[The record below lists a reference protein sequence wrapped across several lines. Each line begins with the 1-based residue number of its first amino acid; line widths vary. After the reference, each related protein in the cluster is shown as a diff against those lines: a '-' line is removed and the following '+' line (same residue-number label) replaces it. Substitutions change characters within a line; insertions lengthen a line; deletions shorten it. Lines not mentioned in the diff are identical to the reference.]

1 MILQWLAA
9 PEWARLVE
17 ALLHTLWQGAILAV
31 GLGLMLRRVHEPV
44 WRYRFSLV
52 ALGAVM
58 LSGLI
63 TWAVLMHPAA
73 SPGSA
78 APAADTAAVIAPT
91 PSSDQPTLI
100 VQAAALAPQA
110 ARTNWTAWLA
120 FVWLLGAAVMLGR
133 AGVQVAGAERLRR
146 TCRPV
151 ADARIQSL
159 FQEAQRALKL
169 ARRVRLAVTDQLTSP
184 AVAGVLVPTLILP
197 LSLTTMLT
205 PEQIRMVL
213 LHELAHIRRGD
224 YLANL
229 FQLFAESLLFFN
241 PAVWWIS
248 RQLRV
253 EREAC
258 CDATA
263 IGFSGAPA
271 EYAQTLLTVAESV
284 LQPPPAAAPAFGWSR
299 PPSTLRERV
308 QRMLIPGYRPA
319 LRLTW
324 RAMILAMLT
333 GGGLLFLCA
342 IGTRTAVAAIM
353 SPQERIARIEQ
364 KMAEIGEHPNAPAF
378 TGFTEQSPRVTLTG
392 RVHAADGTPLPKR
405 LYLNTDSSVS
415 HSGYGTSIPIRNGA
429 FSDSIPAGTIWV
441 HLEPDNFAPAFLGP
455 LDGLATNR
463 LDNLDLV
470 LERGYDVPV
479 QFVDVE
485 TGAPVPGVR
494 FSSYY
499 MISNMGTASQSW
511 TAGADGLAKLTHCAN
526 LPLNLT
532 INAPGY
538 EITQRHFETLP
549 AGQSLKISLHRG
561 VEMSGTVVDESGHPI
576 PGAAVCMIYQKG
588 EVSSQRF
595 DWNDSLHQ
603 LAVADQNGRF
613 TVNQLNAKNLFWLGV
628 SAPGHRSVILN
639 PMRAGTAD
647 MVIRLGPELVV
658 RGRVIGSLAGL
669 QQINKDRCLYYT
681 SNDVFDNNS
690 YGNNGWIPVKLV
702 DGVARF
708 QFTNRVVGEIAI
720 DVGTRTSI
728 RREINAPVD
737 DWVIDLTSNSAA
749 ASPPVVKRT
758 VIYRFQHP
766 SGVAPQGTVEA
777 EIPDSLEPGHMTA
790 HMAELVIT
798 NGEVRAEIP
807 IGGRITIKPK
817 RTIGY
822 WFKDDFMGTMVTNG
836 TGQLVKE
843 IPVVPAGAIYVRVKN
858 ADGSQAGGM
867 LFSVEEL
874 KRSPQ
879 RDASSPLTDNMDNV
893 SGDAPRPW
901 VSGPLPLDGKYQI
914 IAWRKNEFCASAPVR
929 LTESQP
935 DAEVTMQFSP
945 TQNITGEV
953 TDATGQ
959 PVRGSAV
966 GVEFRI
972 GTQSFGLT
980 GVTTDDQ
987 GRFVVAGITPGL
999 GIYSVNVSEPGW
1011 RAEIKDVNLSRL
1023 PVKIQLEP
1031 GHRIAGQIVEAA
1043 TGNVIPNAEVRA
1055 FMYGGGNQWPAQ
1067 TTHTDATG
1075 HFEFNT
1081 LADTI
1086 YRIYVNGANYDKNFD
1101 RRFKAGETNV
1111 LLKVT
1116 PYPGSEL
1123 KPKAPVAAAEG
1134 PSGAPTE
1141 ANQLEVRTFRVDP
1154 EFLLAGLQRLGTNV
1168 DGMGSHIPELCVGWF
1183 ATLGVNWQYPKITFY
1198 NDGAGLLVVRATQAD
1213 LDAIERAIIH
1223 LHANDPN
1230 RTYSAPRPKP
1240 AARNPVQMG
1249 KLFYEQG
1256 RLTEAAEELNTALA
1270 EDPSNAAALYYS
1282 KLVAQSQRL
1291 VTSPTNWV
1299 APQWRNTPTNAP
1311 ANPDRLV
1318 VRTFKVDSRAIL
1330 YALRRVGTNVTS
1342 VSSNTNLSQHCRGL
1356 FANFGLKLEFPKS
1369 VFYNDRL
1376 SLLVVRATE
1385 ADLDVVGQLLSA
1397 ADRVAPNHAPANPN
1411 RLVLRAYKVD
1421 AQAILDSLRRAGT
1434 NVDGVKFYNPT
1445 FAELCRGWFAAAGVK
1460 LESSKSISFNDDR
1473 GLLYVQATSA
1483 DLAVIDQLLPVA
1495 ASLPPQI
1502 HLKARFLELPADA
1515 LAGVTFYQTN
1525 VSGQITGFLTDSQ
1538 MRALLKRWQKLA
1550 GAEWLAEPEVVTT
1563 SGRQTRMKATQV
1575 RSIITEFS
1583 HATLTPPGVTGADA
1597 TNYLETETVEVG
1609 PQLEVAPYVLADNFT
1624 INLSMTASLKEF
1636 LGYDDHGRS
1645 SEVTVDPNG
1654 KRSNTGTPSP
1664 LTRQR
1669 QMGALVNLY
1678 DNQSVILAH
1687 LPATTEQPA
1696 DEYFAWQQKILPP
1709 AKADKK
1715 QLVVIVT
1722 ATLVD
1727 PDGNRLHE
1735 DDEMPFAQKGP
1746 PPQPGK

>member
-31 GLGLMLRRVHEPV
+31 GLGIVLRRVHQPV
-44 WRYRFSLV
+44 WRYRFSLI

-63 TWAVLMHPAA
+63 TWAVLMHPSAPA
-73 SPGSA
+73 GSA
-78 APAADTAAVIAPT
+78 VPAADAAGMVAPT

-110 ARTNWTAWLA
+110 ARANWTAWLA
-120 FVWLLGAAVMLGR
+120 FVWLLGAAAMLGR

-151 ADARIQSL
+151 EDARIQSL

-263 IGFSGAPA
+263 IGLSGAPA
-271 EYAQTLLTVAESV
+271 DYAQTLLTVAESI
-284 LQPPPAAAPAFGWSR
+284 LQPPPAAAPAFGRSR
-299 PPSTLRERV
+299 PPSTLLERV

-342 IGTRTAVAAIM
+342 LGTRTAVAAIM

-364 KMAEIGEHPNAPAF
+364 KMAEIGEHPNAPTF
-378 TGFTEQSPRVTLTG
+378 TGFNDQSPRVTLTG
-392 RVHAADGTPLPKR
+392 HVHAADGTPLPKW
-405 LYLNTDSSVS
+405 LYLNTDSTVS

-463 LDNLDLV
+463 LDNLDLT

-494 FSSYY
+494 FKSYF
-499 MISNMGTASQSW
+499 MISNMGTADHAW
-511 TAGADGLAKLTHCAN
+511 TAGADGRVTLTHCAN

-561 VEMSGTVVDESGHPI
+561 VAMSGTVVDESGHPI

-613 TVNQLNAKNLFWLGV
+613 TVNQLSAKNLFWLGV

-639 PMRAGTAD
+639 PMRAGSAD

-658 RGRVIGSLAGL
+658 RGRVIGSLDGL
-669 QQINKDRCLYYT
+669 QQVNKDRCMYCSYQ
-681 SNDVFDNNS
+681 DVFDNNS
-690 YGNNGWIPVKLV
+690 YGNRDWIPVKVV

-708 QFTNRVVGEIAI
+708 QFTNRVAAEIAM
-720 DVGTRTSI
+720 DAGTRTSF
-728 RREINAPVD
+728 RRNITDPVD
-737 DWVIDLTSNSAA
+737 DWVIDLTSNTAAA
-749 ASPPVVKRT
+749 ASASVVKRT

-766 SGVAPQGTVEA
+766 SGVAPQGTVEV

-798 NGEVRAEIP
+798 NGEVRAEILV
-807 IGGRITIKPK
+807 GGQVTIKPK
-817 RTIGY
+817 RTVGY
-822 WFKDDFMGTMVTNG
+822 WFKDADFMGTIVTNG
-836 TGQLVKE
+836 AGPLIVD
-843 IPVVPAGAIYVRVKN
+843 IPVVPAGAIYARVKN
-858 ADGSQAGGM
+858 ADGTPAGG
-867 LFSVEEL
+867 LFFSVEEL

-879 RDASSPLTDNMDNV
+879 RDAGSPLTDNQDNNDN
-893 SGDAPRPW
+893 DAPRRW

-914 IAWRKNEFCASAPVR
+914 LAWRKNEFCASAPVR

-935 DAEVTMQFSP
+935 DAEVTMQFPP
-945 TQNITGEV
+945 TQSFTGEV
-953 TDATGQ
+953 TDAAGQ

-972 GTQSFGLT
+972 GTHSFGLT

-987 GRFVVAGITPGL
+987 GHFEVAGITPGL
-999 GIYSVNVSEPGW
+999 GTYSVNVSEPGW
-1011 RAEIKDVNLSRL
+1011 RAEHQDVHLASL
-1023 PVKIQLEP
+1023 PVKIQLER
-1031 GHRIAGQIVEAA
+1031 GRRIAGQVVETA
-1043 TGNVIPNAEVRA
+1043 TGYVIPNAEVRA
-1055 FMYGGGNQWPAQ
+1055 WVSDGSTQWPAQ
-1067 TTHTDATG
+1067 TTHADADG
-1075 HFEFNT
+1075 RFEFTT
-1081 LADTI
+1081 LADAI
-1086 YRIYVNGANYDKNFD
+1086 YRVFVDGANFNMNFNSE
-1101 RRFKAGETNV
+1101 FKAGQTNL

-1123 KPKAPVAAAEG
+1123 KPKAPVAATTDSTGA
-1134 PSGAPTE
+1134 SGSVQSAVRNGKLLYEMGKLDEAAAQFQKALALEPNNATALYYSRLVARAQNPVPGQTNLIDQARRDAPTNAL
-1141 ANQLEVRTFRVDP
+1141 ANPNRLETRTFKIDP
-1154 EFLLAGLQRLGTNV
+1154 KVLLAGLQRLGTNV
-1168 DGMGSHIPELCVGWF
+1168 AGVSANNTGIALLCRSRF
-1183 ATLGVNWQYPKITFY
+1183 TALGLNLDTPKTVFF
-1198 NDGAGLLVVRATQAD
+1198 NERLGLLLVRATPAD
-1213 LDAIERAIIH
+1213 LDTIE
-1223 LHANDPN
+1223 
-1230 RTYSAPRPKP
+1230 
-1240 AARNPVQMG
+1240 
-1249 KLFYEQG
+1249 
-1256 RLTEAAEELNTALA
+1256 
-1270 EDPSNAAALYYS
+1270 
-1282 KLVAQSQRL
+1282 
-1291 VTSPTNWV
+1291 
-1299 APQWRNTPTNAP
+1299 
-1311 ANPDRLV
+1311 
-1318 VRTFKVDSRAIL
+1318 
-1330 YALRRVGTNVTS
+1330 YALQV
-1342 VSSNTNLSQHCRGL
+1342 L
-1356 FANFGLKLEFPKS
+1356 
-1369 VFYNDRL
+1369 
-1376 SLLVVRATE
+1376 
-1385 ADLDVVGQLLSA
+1385 LDVV
-1397 ADRVAPNHAPANPN
+1397 PTIAPAHPN
-1411 RLVLRAYKVD
+1411 RLVLRAFKID
-1421 AQAILDSLRRAGT
+1421 PQAILDMLKRAGT
-1434 NVDGVKFYNPT
+1434 NVDGVNFYNPS
-1445 FAELCRGWFAAAGVK
+1445 FPDLCRGWFAAAGLN
-1460 LESSKSISFNDDR
+1460 LESPKTISFNDDR
-1473 GLLYVQATSA
+1473 GLLYVQATPA
-1483 DLAVIDQLLPVA
+1483 DLDVIEQLLPVG

-1515 LAGVTFYQTN
+1515 LAGVTLYQTN
-1525 VSGQITGFLTDSQ
+1525 LSGQITGFLTDSQ
-1538 MRALLKRWQKLA
+1538 MRALLKRWQNL
-1550 GAEWLAEPEVVTT
+1550 GYDEMAEPEVVTT
-1563 SGRQTRMKATQV
+1563 SGRQTRMKATQL
-1575 RSIITEFS
+1575 RTIITDVKP
-1583 HATLTPPGVTGADA
+1583 AALTPPGVTGADA
-1597 TNYLETETVEVG
+1597 TNYLETETMELG
-1609 PQLEVAPYVLADNFT
+1609 PQFDVVPYVMADDFT
-1624 INLSMTASLKEF
+1624 INLFMTASLKEF
-1636 LGYDDHGRS
+1636 LGYDEHGRTNKLTIYRDGQNS
-1645 SEVTVDPNG
+1645 QIEVPL
-1654 KRSNTGTPSP
+1654 P

-1669 QMGALVNLY
+1669 QMAALVNLW

-1687 LPATTEQPA
+1687 LPVTTAQPA
-1696 DEYFAWQQKILPP
+1696 DEYVAGKQMVSPP

-1722 ATLVD
+1722 ATQVD
-1727 PDGNRLHE
+1727 PAGNRLHE
-1735 DDEMPFAQKGP
+1735 EADLPFAQNGP
-1746 PPQPGK
+1746 PPQPEK

>member
-31 GLGLMLRRVHEPV
+31 GLGIVLRRVHQPV
-44 WRYRFSLV
+44 WRYRFSLI

-63 TWAVLMHPAA
+63 TWAVLMHPSAPA
-73 SPGSA
+73 GSA
-78 APAADTAAVIAPT
+78 VPAADAAGMVAPT

-110 ARTNWTAWLA
+110 ARANWTAWLA
-120 FVWLLGAAVMLGR
+120 FVWLLGAAAMLGR

-151 ADARIQSL
+151 EDARIQAL

-263 IGFSGAPA
+263 IGLSGAPA
-271 EYAQTLLTVAESV
+271 DYAQTLLTVAESI
-284 LQPPPAAAPAFGWSR
+284 LQPPPAAAPAFGRSR
-299 PPSTLRERV
+299 PPSTLLERV

-353 SPQERIARIEQ
+353 SPQERIARIEK
-364 KMAEIGEHPNAPAF
+364 KMAEIGEHPNSPTA

-392 RVHAADGTPLPKR
+392 RVHTADGTPLPKW
-405 LYLNTDSSVS
+405 LYLNTISAIS
-415 HSGYGTSIPIRNGA
+415 HSSYGTSIPVKDGY
-429 FSDSIPAGTIWV
+429 FSNSVPAGAIWV
-441 HLEPDNFAPAFLGP
+441 HLDADHFAPSFLGP

-463 LDNLDLV
+463 LDNLDLT

-479 QFVDVE
+479 QFVDTE

-494 FSSYY
+494 FKSYF
-499 MISNMGTASQSW
+499 MISNMGTADHSW
-511 TAGADGLAKLTHCAN
+511 TAGADGLTTLTHCAN

-549 AGQSLKISLHRG
+549 AGQPLKISLHRG
-561 VEMSGTVVDESGHPI
+561 VEMSGTVVDESGNPI

-588 EVSSQRF
+588 DVSSERF
-595 DWNDSLHQ
+595 EWNDPLHQ
-603 LAVADQNGRF
+603 LAVADQAGRF

-658 RGRVIGSLAGL
+658 RGRMIGSLDGL

-728 RREINAPVD
+728 RREITAPVD
-737 DWVIDLTSNSAA
+737 DWVIDLTSNTAA
-749 ASPPVVKRT
+749 AGVPVVKRT
-758 VIYRFQHP
+758 IIYRFQHP
-766 SGVAPQGTVEA
+766 SGVAPQGTVEV
-777 EIPDSLEPGHMTA
+777 EIPDSLEPGHLTA
-790 HMAELVIT
+790 HNAELVIT
-798 NGEVRAEIP
+798 NGEVRTDIP
-807 IGGRITIKPK
+807 VGGRTFISPK
-817 RTIGY
+817 RTVGY
-822 WFKDDFMGTMVTNG
+822 WFKRDYAGIIVTNG
-836 TGQLVKE
+836 AGPLLVD
-843 IPVVPAGAIYVRVKN
+843 IPVVPAGAIYARVKN
-858 ADGSQAGGM
+858 ADGTPAGG
-867 LFSVEEL
+867 LFFSVEEL

-879 RDASSPLTDNMDNV
+879 RDAGSPLTDNQDN
-893 SGDAPRPW
+893 GDNDAPRQW

-914 IAWRKNEFCASAPVR
+914 LAWRKNEFCASAPVR

-935 DAEVTMQFSP
+935 DTEVNLQFPP
-945 TQNITGEV
+945 TQSFTGEV

-959 PVRGSAV
+959 PLRGSAV

-972 GTQSFGLT
+972 GTHSFGLT

-987 GRFVVAGITPGL
+987 GHFAVAGITPSL

-1031 GHRIAGQIVEAA
+1031 GHRIAGRIVEAA
-1043 TGNVIPNAEVRA
+1043 TGYVIPNAEIRA
-1055 FMYGGGNQWPAQ
+1055 WVADGSTQWPAQ
-1067 TTHTDATG
+1067 TTHTDADG
-1075 HFEFNT
+1075 RFEFTT
-1081 LADTI
+1081 LADTT
-1086 YRIYVNGANYDKNFD
+1086 YRIYVNGANFGMNFNSE
-1101 RRFKAGETNV
+1101 FKAGQTNV

-1116 PYPGSEL
+1116 PYSGSEL
-1123 KPKAPVAAAEG
+1123 KPKVPVAATTDSTGA
-1134 PSGAPTE
+1134 SGSVQSAVRNGKLLYEMGKLDEAAAQFEKALALEPNNAPALYYSKLVAQAQHPIPGRTNSLATAWRDAPTNAL
-1141 ANQLEVRTFRVDP
+1141 ANPNRLETRTFKIDP
-1154 EFLLAGLQRLGTNV
+1154 KVLLAGLQRLGTNV
-1168 DGMGSHIPELCVGWF
+1168 AGVSTNNTGIALLCRSRF
-1183 ATLGVNWQYPKITFY
+1183 TALGLNLDTPKTVFF
-1198 NDGAGLLVVRATQAD
+1198 NDRLGLLLVRATPAD
-1213 LDAIERAIIH
+1213 LDTIE
-1223 LHANDPN
+1223 
-1230 RTYSAPRPKP
+1230 Y
-1240 AARNPVQMG
+1240 
-1249 KLFYEQG
+1249 
-1256 RLTEAAEELNTALA
+1256 ALQVL
-1270 EDPSNAAALYYS
+1270 LY
-1282 KLVAQSQRL
+1282 VA
-1291 VTSPTNWV
+1291 
-1299 APQWRNTPTNAP
+1299 PTNAP
-1311 ANPDRLV
+1311 A
-1318 VRTFKVDSRAIL
+1318 
-1330 YALRRVGTNVTS
+1330 
-1342 VSSNTNLSQHCRGL
+1342 H
-1356 FANFGLKLEFPKS
+1356 
-1369 VFYNDRL
+1369 
-1376 SLLVVRATE
+1376 
-1385 ADLDVVGQLLSA
+1385 
-1397 ADRVAPNHAPANPN
+1397 PN
-1411 RLVLRAYKVD
+1411 RLVLRAYEVD

-1434 NVDGVKFYNPT
+1434 NVDGVKFYNPS
-1445 FAELCRGWFAAAGVK
+1445 FPDLCRGWFAAAGLN
-1460 LESSKSISFNDDR
+1460 LESPKTISFNDDR
-1473 GLLYVQATSA
+1473 GLLYVQATPA
-1483 DLAVIDQLLPVA
+1483 DLAVIEQLLPA
-1495 ASLPPQI
+1495 GASLAPQV

-1525 VSGQITGFLTDSQ
+1525 LSGQITGFLTDSQ
-1538 MRALLKRWQKLA
+1538 TRALLKRWKNL
-1550 GAEWLAEPEVVTT
+1550 GYEEMAEPECVTT
-1563 SGRQTRMKATQV
+1563 SGRQTMMKATQLRTV
-1575 RSIITEFS
+1575 ITDIKP
-1583 HATLTPPGVTGADA
+1583 AALTPPGVTGADA
-1597 TNYLETETVEVG
+1597 TNYLETETMELG
-1609 PQLEVAPYVLADNFT
+1609 PQFDVVPYVMADDFT
-1624 INLSMTASLKEF
+1624 INLFMTASLKEF
-1636 LGYDDHGRS
+1636 LGYDEHGRTNKLTIYRDGQNS
-1645 SEVTVDPNG
+1645 QIEVPL
-1654 KRSNTGTPSP
+1654 P

-1669 QMGALVNLY
+1669 QMAALVNLW

-1687 LPATTEQPA
+1687 LPVTTAQPA
-1696 DEYFAWQQKILPP
+1696 DEYFVGKQKIRPP

-1715 QLVVIVT
+1715 QLVVLVT
-1722 ATLVD
+1722 ATIVD
-1727 PDGNRLHE
+1727 PAGNRLHVE
-1735 DDEMPFAQKGP
+1735 DEMPFAQNGP
-1746 PPQPGK
+1746 PPQPAK

>member
-17 ALLHTLWQGAILAV
+17 ALLHTLWQGVILAV
-31 GLGLMLRRVHEPV
+31 GLGLVLRRVHQPV
-44 WRYRFSLV
+44 WRYRFSLI

-58 LSGLI
+58 LSWLI

-78 APAADTAAVIAPT
+78 APAVDTAAVITPT

-151 ADARIQSL
+151 EDARIQAL

-169 ARRVRLAVTDQLTSP
+169 ARRVCLAVTDQLTSP

-205 PEQIRMVL
+205 PDQIRMVL

-263 IGFSGAPA
+263 IGLSGAPA

-284 LQPPPAAAPAFGWSR
+284 LQPPPAAAPAFGRSR
-299 PPSTLRERV
+299 PPSTLLERV

-342 IGTRTAVAAIM
+342 LGTRTAVAAIM

-364 KMAEIGEHPNAPAF
+364 KMAEMGEHPNTPTA
-378 TGFTEQSPRVTLTG
+378 TGFTEQSPRVTITG

-415 HSGYGTSIPIRNGA
+415 HSGYSTSIPIRNGA

-561 VEMSGTVVDESGHPI
+561 VEMSGTMVDESGHPI

-669 QQINKDRCLYYT
+669 QQINKDRGFSYT
-681 SNDVFDNNS
+681 YSDVFDNNS
-690 YGNNGWIPVKLV
+690 YGNNGWIPVKVV

-708 QFTNRVVGEIAI
+708 QFTNRVAAEIAI

-728 RREINAPVD
+728 RRNITAPVD
-737 DWVIDLTSNSAA
+737 DWVIDLTSNTAA

-766 SGVAPQGTVEA
+766 SGVAPQGTVEV

-790 HMAELVIT
+790 HLAELVIT

-807 IGGRITIKPK
+807 VGGQVTIKPK
-817 RTIGY
+817 RTVGY
-822 WFKDDFMGTMVTNG
+822 WFKDADFMGIKVTNG
-836 TGQLVKE
+836 TGPLIIN
-843 IPVVPAGAIYVRVKN
+843 IPAVPAGAIYARVKN
-858 ADGSQAGGM
+858 ADGTPAGG
-867 LFSVEEL
+867 LFYSVEEL

-879 RDASSPLTDNMDNV
+879 RDASSPLTDNQDNN
-893 SGDAPRPW
+893 DNAAPRRW
-901 VSGPLPLDGKYQI
+901 VSGPLPLGGKYQI
-914 IAWRKNEFCASAPVR
+914 LAWRKNEFCASAPVR

-935 DAEVTMQFSP
+935 DAEVNLQFPP
-945 TQNITGEV
+945 TQSFTGEV
-953 TDATGQ
+953 TDAAGQ
-959 PVRGSAV
+959 PLRGSAL

-972 GTQSFGLT
+972 GTHSFGLT

-987 GRFVVAGITPGL
+987 GHFAVAGITPSL

-1031 GHRIAGQIVEAA
+1031 GHRVAGRIVEAA
-1043 TGNVIPNAEVRA
+1043 TGYVIPNAEVRA
-1055 FMYGGGNQWPAQ
+1055 WVADGSTQWPAQ
-1067 TTHTDATG
+1067 TTHADG
-1075 HFEFNT
+1075 DGRFEFTT
-1081 LADTI
+1081 LADAT
-1086 YRIYVNGANYDKNFD
+1086 YQVYVDGANYAGNFD
-1101 RRFKAGETNV
+1101 AKFKAGQTNL

-1123 KPKAPVAAAEG
+1123 KPKVPVAAAGLTPVRQTGE
-1134 PSGAPTE
+1134 PVDS
-1141 ANQLEVRTFRVDP
+1141 NQLEVRTFRVDP
-1154 EFLLAGLQRLGTNV
+1154 EFLLAGLKRLGTNV
-1168 DGMGSHIPELCVGWF
+1168 DGMASHIPELCVGWF
-1183 ATLGVNWQYPKITFY
+1183 ATLGVNWHYPKTTFY

-1213 LDAIERAIIH
+1213 LDAIERAIIQ

-1256 RLTEAAEELNTALA
+1256 RLTEAAEVLNTALA

-1330 YALRRVGTNVTS
+1330 YALRRVGTNVTG
-1342 VSSNTNLSQHCRGL
+1342 VSSNTNLSQLCRGL

-1397 ADRVAPNHAPANPN
+1397 ADRV
-1411 RLVLRAYKVD
+1411 
-1421 AQAILDSLRRAGT
+1421 
-1434 NVDGVKFYNPT
+1434 
-1445 FAELCRGWFAAAGVK
+1445 
-1460 LESSKSISFNDDR
+1460 
-1473 GLLYVQATSA
+1473 
-1483 DLAVIDQLLPVA
+1483 
-1495 ASLPPQI
+1495 PPQI

-1525 VSGQITGFLTDSQ
+1525 RSGQITGFLTDSQ
-1538 MRALLKRWQKLA
+1538 ARALLKRWQNL
-1550 GAEWLAEPEVVTT
+1550 GYDEMAEPEVVTT
-1563 SGRQTRMKATQV
+1563 SGRQTQMKATEL
-1575 RSIITEFS
+1575 RTIITGVKP
-1583 HATLTPPGVTGADA
+1583 AALTPPGVTGADP
-1597 TNYLETETVEVG
+1597 TNYLETANVELG
-1609 PQLEVAPYVLADNFT
+1609 PILDVVPYVLADDFT
-1624 INLSMTASLKEF
+1624 INLTMVPSLNEF
-1636 LGYDDHGRS
+1636 LGYDERGRTN
-1645 SEVTVDPNG
+1645 EVTVYLNG
-1654 KRSNTGTPSP
+1654 QRSYAGTPTP
-1664 LTRQR
+1664 LIHRH
-1669 QMGALVNLY
+1669 QMVATVNLW

-1687 LPATTEQPA
+1687 LPVTMGQPA
-1696 DEYFAWQQKILPP
+1696 DEYFTGQQKTTPP
-1709 AKADKK
+1709 ANADKR
-1715 QLVVIVT
+1715 QLVVLVT

-1727 PDGNRLHE
+1727 PAGNRLH
-1735 DDEMPFAQKGP
+1735 DEADLPFAQNGP
-1746 PPQPGK
+1746 PPQPEK